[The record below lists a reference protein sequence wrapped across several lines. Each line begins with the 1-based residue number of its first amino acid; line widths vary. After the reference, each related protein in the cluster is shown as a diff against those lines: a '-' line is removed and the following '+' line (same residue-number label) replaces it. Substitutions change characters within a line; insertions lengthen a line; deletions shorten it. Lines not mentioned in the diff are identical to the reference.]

1 MEQSNMPEEYAFSIK
16 KVAELLQTNEET
28 VRRWIREGK
37 LEAQITSRKQ
47 GYSITESSLKK
58 FVNSTPK
65 YATGALIAALSLVPF
80 GTTLPLVAALGALAV
95 AKKPEIRQMEAD
107 IPQLPNSIEDQ
118 CQIIA
123 QEQKALIDFC
133 KSFEDQLND
142 LQNTS
147 VEFRNKIEHFS
158 TQVLELQSRVDAL
171 MVRDIQS
178 DKF

>member
-1 MEQSNMPEEYAFSIK
+1 M
-16 KVAELLQTNEET
+16 
-28 VRRWIREGK
+28 
-37 LEAQITSRKQ
+37 
-47 GYSITESSLKK
+47 
-58 FVNSTPK
+58 
-65 YATGALIAALSLVPF
+65 
-80 GTTLPLVAALGALAV
+80 PLVAALGALAV